1 MSFLLPVAVLLVSA
15 QLPLSTQLQ
24 LPSGETVELAADY
37 VLYEPGS
44 QVLTARGHT
53 VLRSGEVLLRADEVS
68 YDQANEVAVARGN
81 VMLVSGLMAAV
92 ADEVTV
98 DVRSFEAN
106 VKGGLFMQKRGV
118 SPEALLAAQTPKE
131 LRDLGETPVL
141 LSGTR
146 IKRTGQD
153 SFEVDGLAFAPCLC
167 EADKP
172 SWRME
177 ASRATVDLGDHATL
191 TWPVVYV
198 YSVPVFALPW
208 VYLPLAERRSGLLV
222 PRPTTSS
229 LNGFSFEQPIFV
241 TLGRSYDITLTPAFY
256 LGAPEMDVT
265 RTFALPDGTAETL
278 TRPEPTRNGI
288 RGPRLLTE
296 FRYTPSRR
304 TEGRATLGLLYDL
317 KPVRHP
323 VTSDYFLTAERELIR
338 EQRGLRGE
346 ASLQHRQDLGGGF
359 HDRIDASVVSDGF
372 YTRDITADIVAREN
386 QYLRSTGV
394 LYHRGVDH
402 WAGLEVGLRQDLRVG
417 YGLLSRDEAPSGAV
431 LDRPLPAEPRTFQ
444 RLPVLT
450 WALPERPLVGGL
462 MGGLKVQFTR
472 LAPLLS
478 LFGDEGEDGR
488 YTPDG
493 LLTATNP
500 GGTREVDT
508 AQGNGLFDASDLE
521 ARDRLDIFPRV
532 SASYGLGPFARLT
545 PALSLRQDFYV
556 GELSGRTAQRG
567 YPILDL
573 MADSELART
582 FEFRGA
588 TLRHSVV
595 PSVRLRYV
603 PIVWGGLPPPGASPD
618 RPGQAYDEIDSALP
632 ATPLGASQR
641 FLHALVELNQT
652 LHSRREGLRSE
663 LVRLTL
669 GQGFD
674 LSRFAPTLGRG
685 TALED
690 DRAVRDTYGR
700 LSANVGRFGGN
711 GLLRYDPNTNRI
723 AQLSADFRISVPQGE
738 IFAGYD
744 DLMGV
749 GSDRLRRSL
758 DALVGPAR
766 TSDQRAQ
773 FLRAGTQVTLGFGLG
788 VRYEAIVQPQARSES
803 PLNQQWLAV
812 SYGPACDCWRIE
824 GVARLERGR
833 ARPDF
838 GVNLTITGVGT
849 FGTGG

>member
-37 VLYEPGS
+37 VLYDPAR

-53 VLRSGEVLLRADEVS
+53 VLRSGEVLLRADEVT
-68 YDQANEVAVARGN
+68 YDQANEVAVAKGN
-81 VMLVSGLMAAV
+81 VMLVSGQMAAV

-98 DVRSFEAN
+98 DVKSLEAN

-141 LSGTR
+141 LSGSR
-146 IKRTGQD
+146 IKRTGEN
-153 SFEVDGLAFAPCLC
+153 SFQVDGLAFAPCLC
-167 EADKP
+167 DADTP
-172 SWRME
+172 TWRME
-177 ASRATVDLGDHATL
+177 ASRATVELNDHATL

-198 YSVPVFALPW
+198 HSVPVFALPW
-208 VYLPLAERRSGLLV
+208 VYLPLAERRTGLLV

-229 LNGFSFEQPIFV
+229 LNGFSFEQPVFV

-256 LGAPEMDVT
+256 LGAPEADVA
-265 RTFALPDGTAETL
+265 RTFALPDGTVETL

-296 FRYTPSRR
+296 FRYVPSTR
-304 TEGRATLGLLYDL
+304 TDGRATLGLLYDL
-317 KPVRHP
+317 KPVRNP
-323 VTSDYFLTAERELIR
+323 VTGDYFLDPQREVIR
-338 EQRGLRGE
+338 ERRGLRGE
-346 ASLQHRQDLGGGF
+346 ASLQHKQDLGGGF
-359 HDRIDASVVSDGF
+359 HDRIDAFVVSDGF
-372 YTRDITADIVAREN
+372 YTRDVTADIVAREN

-394 LYHRGVDH
+394 LYHRGDDH
-402 WAGLEVGLRQDLRVG
+402 WAGLEVGLRQDIRWG
-417 YGLLSRDEAPSGAV
+417 YGLLGRTQAPVGAV
-431 LDRPLPAEPRTFQ
+431 LAGPLTSAPRTIQ
-444 RLPVLT
+444 KLPSLT
-450 WALPERPLVGGL
+450 WALPERPLPGGL
-462 MGGLKVQFTR
+462 MGGVKVEFTR
-472 LAPLLS
+472 LSPLRAP
-478 LFGDEGEDGR
+478 FGDEGEDGR
-488 YTPDG
+488 YDPER
-493 LLTATNP
+493 LLAAANP
-500 GGTREVDT
+500 GGIRDVDT
-508 AQGNGLFDASDLE
+508 AQGNGVFDASDRE
-521 ARDRLDIFPRV
+521 ARDRLDVLPRL
-532 SASYGLGPFARLT
+532 SSSFGLGPFARLT
-545 PALSLRQDFYV
+545 PALALRQDFYA
-556 GELSGRTAQRG
+556 GEVSGRTAQRG

-573 MADSELART
+573 VADSELART
-582 FEFRGA
+582 FELRG
-588 TLRHSVV
+588 TTFRHSVM

-603 PIVWGGLPPPGASPD
+603 PIVWGGLPSPGASPD
-618 RPGQAYDEIDSALP
+618 RPGQVYDEIDAALP
-632 ATPLGASQR
+632 ATPVGAAQR
-641 FLHALVELNQT
+641 FLHGLVELTQT
-652 LHSRREGLRSE
+652 LHSRREGVRSE

-674 LSRFAPTLGRG
+674 LSRHAPTLGRG

-690 DRAVRDTYGR
+690 DRTVRDTYGR
-700 LSANVGRFGGN
+700 LSANVGRFNGN

-738 IFAGYD
+738 IFAAYD
-744 DLMGV
+744 DLIGV

-788 VRYEAIVQPQARSES
+788 LRYEAIVQPQARSES
-803 PLNQQWLAV
+803 PLNQQWFAV
-812 SYGPACDCWRIE
+812 SYGPACNCWRIE

>member
-24 LPSGETVELAADY
+24 LPTGETVELAADY

-53 VLRSGEVLLRADEVS
+53 VLRSGEVLLRADEVT
-68 YDQANEVAVARGN
+68 YDQANEVAVAKGN

-92 ADEVTV
+92 ADEVSV
-98 DVRSFEAN
+98 DVKSLEAN

-118 SPEALLAAQTPKE
+118 SPEALLAAQTPQE

-141 LSGTR
+141 MSGTR
-146 IKRTGQD
+146 IKRTGQN
-153 SFEVDGLAFAPCLC
+153 SFQVDGLAFAPCLC
-167 EADKP
+167 DADTP
-172 SWRME
+172 TWRME
-177 ASRATVDLGDHATL
+177 ASSATVELDDHATL

-198 YSVPVFALPW
+198 HSVPVFALPW
-208 VYLPLAERRSGLLV
+208 VYVPLAERRSGLLV
-222 PRPTTSS
+222 PRPTTSG
-229 LNGFSFEQPIFV
+229 LNGFSFEQPVFV
-241 TLGRSYDITLTPAFY
+241 TLGRSYDLTLTPAFY
-256 LGAPEMDVT
+256 LGAPEAEVSRWIPST
-265 RTFALPDGTAETL
+265 GETL
-278 TRPEPTRNGI
+278 TRLEPTRNGI

-296 FRYTPSRR
+296 FRYMPSRR

-317 KPVRHP
+317 KPVRNP
-323 VTSDYFLTAERELIR
+323 VTGDYFLDAQHELIR
-338 EQRGLRGE
+338 ERRGLRGE
-346 ASLQHRQDLGGGF
+346 ASLQHKQELGGGF
-359 HDRIDASVVSDGF
+359 HDRIDAFVVSDGF
-372 YTRDITADIVAREN
+372 YTRDVTADIVAREN

-394 LYHRGVDH
+394 LYHRGDDR
-402 WAGLEVGLRQDLRVG
+402 WAGLEVGLRQDIRWG
-417 YGLLSRDEAPSGAV
+417 YSLLGGNDAPAGAV
-431 LDRPLPAEPRTFQ
+431 LDRPIIPAPRTLQKLPA
-444 RLPVLT
+444 LT
-450 WALPERPLVGGL
+450 WALPERPLPGGL
-462 MGGLKVQFTR
+462 VGSLQVGFTR
-472 LAPLLS
+472 LSPLSS

-488 YTPDG
+488 YDPDR
-493 LLTATNP
+493 LLTAANP
-500 GGTREVDT
+500 GGTREIDT
-508 AQGNGLFDASDLE
+508 AQGNGIFDASDRE
-521 ARDRLDIFPRV
+521 ARDRLDVLPRV
-532 SASYGLGPFARLT
+532 SSSFALGRFARLT
-545 PALSLRQDFYV
+545 PALALRQDFYV
-556 GELSGRTAQRG
+556 GEVSGRTAQRG
-567 YPILDL
+567 YPLLDL
-573 MADSELART
+573 VADSELART
-582 FEFRGA
+582 FELGG
-588 TLRHSVV
+588 TSLRHSIM
-595 PSVRLRYV
+595 PSVWLRYV
-603 PIVWGGLPPPGASPD
+603 PIVWGGLPSPGASPD
-618 RPGQAYDEIDSALP
+618 GPGQAYDEIDAALP
-632 ATPLGASQR
+632 ATPVGAAPR

-652 LHSRREGLRSE
+652 LLSRRQGIRSE

-674 LSRFAPTLGRG
+674 LSRYAPTLGRG

-690 DRAVRDTYGR
+690 DRTVRDTYGR
-700 LSANVGRFGGN
+700 LSANVGRFTGN

-738 IFAGYD
+738 LFAGYD
-744 DLMGV
+744 DLIGV

-788 VRYEAIVQPQARSES
+788 IRYEAIVQPQARSES

-812 SYGPACDCWRIE
+812 SYGPACNCWRIE